1 MQITE
6 EGQSNELALV
16 PVKEDENEVR
26 YTESINRL
34 ITTRVIDDWGAKH
47 ENTMYGY
54 LPACWVCRNGWT
66 IT

>member
-6 EGQSNELALV
+6 EGRSNELALV
-16 PVKEDENEVR
+16 PVKEGENEVR
-26 YTESINRL
+26 NTESINRS
-34 ITTRVIDDWGAKH
+34 ITTSVIDDWGVKH

-54 LPACWVCRNGWT
+54 LPASWVCRNGWT